1 MYFTFIIYTK
11 IINIY
16 MEKPQEFEQLQAKN
30 NEVKIYFIRH
40 T

>member
-1 MYFTFIIYTK
+1 
-11 IINIY
+11 

-40 T
+40 TETYSNIIKKL